1 MGDGDLSRVPDLIGH
16 KVILKELSP
25 EFFSYVVD
33 WRNDKELNKFLNQ
46 PQELTLEA
54 EAAWYQNRYLQDDT
68 QGLMIFIDK
77 ENGTLFA
84 TLGWT
89 DMDREKRRC
98 ILGRLLLGNPEYRNH
113 AGFLEGFFLLSDYL
127 YQSVD
132 MMHIHVV
139 KDNRKAIRLNKM
151 LGFVENYREIQ
162 YPHELFVN
170 NLHQREYYRTKEMYQ
185 NVRKSLYEDLQES
198 LF

>member
-1 MGDGDLSRVPDLIGH
+1 MNRVPDLIGH
-16 KVILKELSP
+16 KVVLKELSP
-25 EFFSYVVD
+25 NYFADVVR

-46 PQELTLEA
+46 PQELTLET
-54 EAAWYQNRYLQDDT
+54 EADWYNDCYLRDDT
-68 QGLMIFIDK
+68 QGLMIFVDR
-77 ENGTLFA
+77 ENSIPFA

-98 ILGRLLLGNPEYRNH
+98 ILGRLLLGNPAYRNH

-127 YQSVD
+127 YQFVN

-139 KDNRKAIRLNKM
+139 KDNRKAIRLNKL
-151 LGFVENYREIQ
+151 LGFTENLGEIQ

-170 NLHQREYYRTKEMYQ
+170 DLHQREYYRTIEMYKK
-185 NVRKSLYEDLQES
+185 VRKNLYEDLQES

>member
-1 MGDGDLSRVPDLIGH
+1 MDCVPDLIGH
-16 KVILKELSP
+16 KVVLKELSP
-25 EFFSYVVD
+25 EYFSDVVR

-46 PQELTLEA
+46 PQELTMET
-54 EAAWYQNRYLQDDT
+54 ETAWYQQRYQQDDT
-68 QGLMIFIDK
+68 QGLMVFVDK
-77 ENGTLFA
+77 ENDVPFA

-98 ILGRLLLGNPEYRNH
+98 ILGRLLLGNPAYRNH

-127 YQSVD
+127 YQQVD

-151 LGFVENYREIQ
+151 LGFVENQGEIQ

-185 NVRKSLYEDLQES
+185 KIRKSLYEDLQEA

>member
-1 MGDGDLSRVPDLIGH
+1 MEMKNKAVELLGR

-25 EFFSYVVD
+25 EYFPYVVS
-33 WRNDKELNKFLNQ
+33 WRNDKNLNKFLNQ
-46 PQELTLEA
+46 PRKLTMETQTL
-54 EAAWYQNRYLQDDT
+54 WYQNRYLVDDT

-77 ENGTLFA
+77 ENGTPFA

-113 AGFLEGFFLLSDYL
+113 AGFLEGFFLLADYL
-127 YQSVD
+127 YQYVD

-139 KDNRKAIRLNKM
+139 TDNRKAIRLNKK
-151 LGFVENYREIQ
+151 LGFVENHGEIQ

-185 NVRKSLYEDLQES
+185 KVRKSLYEDLQES

>member
-1 MGDGDLSRVPDLIGH
+1 MSRVPDLIGH
-16 KVILKELSP
+16 KVMLKELSP
-25 EFFSYVVD
+25 EFFSHVVA

-54 EAAWYQNRYLQDDT
+54 EADWYQKRYLQDDT

-77 ENGTLFA
+77 ENGRPFA

-89 DMDREKRRC
+89 DMDRDKRRC
-98 ILGRLLLGNPEYRNH
+98 ILGRLLLGNTEYRNH

-139 KDNRKAIRLNKM
+139 KENRKAIRLNKM
-151 LGFVENYREIQ
+151 LGFVENHGEVQ

-170 NLHQREYYRTKEMYQ
+170 NLHQQEYYRTKEMYQ
-185 NVRKSLYEDLQES
+185 KVRKSLYEDLQES